1 MRANSCIVGLV
12 FLGCSL
18 MSTSAFAWDGFGH
31 MEVAAAAWELM
42 GTSAKSKAVQ
52 LLKVN
57 PQYKTWIKGVS
68 TNKKNKYAFM
78 VAATWPDYIKGAK
91 GYHSDGPNNGN
102 TPPPGPQASQNI
114 GYTDK
119 FMHKYWHFI
128 DEPFTTDNSQT
139 TPPATPNAQTQIA
152 KFRATLPANSGAK
165 KTVRSYDLVWLLHL
179 VGDVHQPLHATS
191 RFLSDKPD
199 NGGNAVLVNCDGGVS
214 CEGANKLHA
223 FWDDLLGPNKT
234 TLKEVEDA
242 ADKLPMADATLASID
257 DENKWIDESFKVA
270 QSDVYKSPV
279 GVGLGPF
286 TLTAE
291 YKANAVELAKQRVA
305 LAGVRLAN
313 LLNAAFK

>member
-1 MRANSCIVGLV
+1 
-12 FLGCSL
+12 
-18 MSTSAFAWDGFGH
+18 MSTSASAWDGFGH
-31 MEVAAAAWELM
+31 MEVAAVAWELM
-42 GTSAKSKAVQ
+42 GTSAKSKAIQ

-68 TNKKNKYAFM
+68 ANKKNKYAFM
-78 VAATWPDYIKGAK
+78 MAATWPDYIKGAK
-91 GYHSDGPNNGN
+91 GYHSDGSDGGN

-128 DEPFTTDNSQT
+128 DEPFSGDNSQT
-139 TPPATPNAQTQIA
+139 TPPATPNALERIRVLRNA
-152 KFRATLPANSGAK
+152 LPAVSGAK
-165 KTVRSYDLVWLLHL
+165 KTIRSYDLVWLLHL

-191 RFLSDKPD
+191 RFLSGKPD
-199 NGGNAVLVNCDGGVS
+199 NGGNAVLVNCDSGVS

-234 TLKEVEDA
+234 TPKEVEAA
-242 ADKLPMADATLASID
+242 ADKLPMADATVASID
-257 DENKWIDESFKVA
+257 DENKWIDESFKAA

-291 YKANAVELAKQRVA
+291 YKANAAELAKQRVA
-305 LAGVRLAN
+305 LAGRRLAN
-313 LLNAAFK
+313 LLDAAFK